1 MSPHKTFLLSLTM
14 LATCLSV
21 PVAQAGG
28 IPFPPEFIG
37 IWEYNTITRDCNTQV
52 ILNQGAPTDTV
63 CAGDTFDPSG
73 GQHQLDCTGTATAT
87 TVDLHCEAS
96 FQKDPDCLVNVAYDI
111 DGTRNGDS
119 STTTTTL
126 NMQLVGTACPIT
138 EFCTVT
144 TSTGT
149 RVDPN
154 PDCSPAA
161 IETVSWGRIKH
172 QYDD

>member
-87 TVDLHCEAS
+87 T
-96 FQKDPDCLVNVAYDI
+96 
-111 DGTRNGDS
+111 
-119 STTTTTL
+119 TL